1 MPRGLCYDAL
11 RTILAA
17 NNAAT
22 REEKEGIMAE
32 ECSHEC
38 SSCGVSG
45 CGDRTAE
52 AGPSTLAPNNR
63 TNVKH
68 VIGVVSG
75 KGGVGK
81 SLVTSL
87 LASEMNKRGHKVA
100 ILDADITGPSIPKS
114 FGVDSRLTADADGI
128 NPAKS
133 ASGIEV
139 MSVNLMLPEGDMP
152 VAWRGPVVTG
162 AIKQF
167 WQEVNW
173 GDVDYMFV
181 DMPPG
186 TSDVFL
192 TVFQS
197 LPVDGIVTVS
207 APQELVAMIVGK
219 AVNLAKSLEV
229 PVVGLVENMAYF
241 KCDDCGKEHHIFG
254 EPQGAAVAEKY
265 GIPAVATLPMD
276 PSFARLVDEGK
287 VEAYEVEGAL
297 DGIID
302 QIVATAEAK

>member
-1 MPRGLCYDAL
+1 
-11 RTILAA
+11 
-17 NNAAT
+17 
-22 REEKEGIMAE
+22 MAE

-219 AVNLAKSLEV
+219 AVNLVKSLEV

-241 KCDDCGKEHHIFG
+241 KCDECGKEHHIFG

-265 GIPAVATLPMD
+265 DIPAVATLPMD
-276 PSFARLVDEGK
+276 PTFARLVDEGK

-302 QIVATAEAK
+302 QIVATCEAE

>member
-1 MPRGLCYDAL
+1 
-11 RTILAA
+11 
-17 NNAAT
+17 
-22 REEKEGIMAE
+22 MAE

-162 AIKQF
+162 TIKQF

-241 KCDDCGKEHHIFG
+241 KCDECGKEHHIFG

-265 GIPAVATLPMD
+265 DIPAVATLPMD
-276 PSFARLVDEGK
+276 PTFARLVDEGK

-302 QIVATAEAK
+302 QIVATCEAE

>member
-1 MPRGLCYDAL
+1 MS
-11 RTILAA
+11 
-17 NNAAT
+17 
-22 REEKEGIMAE
+22 E

-38 SSCGVSG
+38 SGCSVEG
-45 CGDRTAE
+45 CGDRAPALPQTNKR
-52 AGPSTLAPNNR
+52 ST
-63 TNVKH
+63 VKH

-87 LASEMNKRGHKVA
+87 LASELTKRGKKVA
-100 ILDADITGPSIPKS
+100 ILDADVTGPSIPKS
-114 FGVDSRLTADADGI
+114 FGITARPTADEDGI
-128 NPAKS
+128 NPVS
-133 ASGIEV
+133 TESGIAI
-139 MSVNLMLPEGDMP
+139 MSVNLMLPSEDVP

-162 AIKQF
+162 VLNQF
-167 WQEVNW
+167 WSETNW
-173 GDVDYMFV
+173 GEIDYMLI

-192 TVFQS
+192 TIFQT

-219 AVNLAKSLEV
+219 AVNLAHSLDV
-229 PVVGLVENMAYF
+229 PVIGLVENMAYF

-265 GIPAVATLPMD
+265 AIPAVATLPMD
-276 PSFARLVDEGK
+276 PSFAKHVDAGDVESYNVEGK
-287 VEAYEVEGAL
+287 L
-297 DGIID
+297 DAIIE
-302 QIVATAEAK
+302 QIEKAAAAKDAAAE

>member
-1 MPRGLCYDAL
+1 
-11 RTILAA
+11 
-17 NNAAT
+17 
-22 REEKEGIMAE
+22 MAE
-32 ECSHEC
+32 ERSHEC

-241 KCDDCGKEHHIFG
+241 KCDECGKEHHIFG

-265 GIPAVATLPMD
+265 DIPAVATLPMD
-276 PSFARLVDEGK
+276 PTFARLVDEGK

-302 QIVATAEAK
+302 QIVATCEAE